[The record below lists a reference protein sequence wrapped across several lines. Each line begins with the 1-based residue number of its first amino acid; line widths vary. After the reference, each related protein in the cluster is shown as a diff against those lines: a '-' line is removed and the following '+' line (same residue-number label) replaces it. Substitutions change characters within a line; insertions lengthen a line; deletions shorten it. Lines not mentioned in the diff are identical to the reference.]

1 MKTRLAKP
9 RSGMAFSRSADCRR
23 RGRTGERGSA
33 VVIFLALL
41 AIMLVLVAAN
51 GKTLVLLKK
60 ELQLIE
66 HKQVQ
71 RLERSQT
78 NAVSPASLEAKPTP
92 ALP

>member
-1 MKTRLAKP
+1 MKIPLTIR
-9 RSGMAFSRSADCRR
+9 RSAAQ
-23 RGRTGERGSA
+23 RGSA

-41 AIMLVLVAAN
+41 AIMLVMVAAN

-71 RLERSQT
+71 RLEQSQT
-78 NAVSPASLEAKPTP
+78 NAVPSGRRDTEPAVAAP
-92 ALP
+92 

>member
-9 RSGMAFSRSADCRR
+9 RSGAAFSRSADSQS
-23 RGRTGERGSA
+23 GSA

-51 GKTLVLLKK
+51 GKTLLLMKK

-78 NAVSPASLEAKPTP
+78 NTASPTSLEAKPTP
-92 ALP
+92 AAP